1 MKKRELMDEINNFI
15 EYYTSNDAERQQ
27 MSDALLDYML
37 DVHQEPI
44 KEVYFRHNREEGVY
58 VVKRNDFPT
67 FKIYA
72 SEKESYIES
81 FSKLGYTIHVG

>member
-15 EYYTSNDAERQQ
+15 EYYTSDDNERQK

-44 KEVYFRHNREEGVY
+44 KEVYFRYNREEGVY

-81 FSKLGYTIHVG
+81 FTKLGYTIHVG